1 MHFSLCREKVMKKT
15 ERIDDGIG
23 LPDWQLSLCLLL
35 AWLCVCLVLIRGV
48 KSSGKVAY
56 FTAIFPY
63 VVLITLLIRG
73 VTLPGAMDGIKYF
86 FVPDWSKLLDAN
98 VRMTFEPSVEIL
110 QLIGVLILHADVVR
124 GRDAV
129 FLLFGRRFRTRGNV
143 FQFQHFQSQHLPV
156 T

>member
-1 MHFSLCREKVMKKT
+1 MKKT
-15 ERIDDGIG
+15 DRIDDGIG
-23 LPDWQLSLCLLL
+23 SPDWQLALCLLL

-73 VTLPGAMDGIKYF
+73 VTLPGAMDGIQYF

-98 VRMTFEPSVEIL
+98 VRMTFPCSSR
-110 QLIGVLILHADVVR
+110 AR
-124 GRDAV
+124 
-129 FLLFGRRFRTRGNV
+129 
-143 FQFQHFQSQHLPV
+143 
-156 T
+156 